1 MKALVKKDNEYGN
14 MQLEEIDESIVNRNQ
29 VKIKVAYSGICGSDI
44 HSYKGEYKNLR
55 PPVVLGHEFSGI
67 VVDVGSNVRGIKIG
81 DKVTSETTYYICG
94 KCDYCKSIDYNLCP
108 NRKGIGTQIN
118 GSFAESVVNRAESI
132 HILPENVD
140 LLSASITEPL
150 ACCAHAVLEKTN
162 VELSDIVLIFGPGS
176 MGLLTAQIVKAR
188 GAYVILAGI
197 TKDKDR
203 LKLAESLGIDKT
215 IDIQNE
221 NLEKIVM
228 DLTGGYGVDKVFECS
243 GSVKAAN
250 SGLLLL
256 KKKGTMVQIG
266 IFAKSVNELDEDK
279 IIQKEII
286 YLGSRSQ
293 KPSSWDKALYL
304 LQTGK
309 VNTKAIITDVYDL
322 KDWKIGFNKVMNGEG
337 IKIVLKP

>member
-14 MQLEEIDESIVNRNQ
+14 MQLEEIDESVVNRNQ

-108 NRKGIGTQIN
+108 NRKGIGTQAN

-162 VELSDIVLIFGPGS
+162 VELSDVVLIFGPGS

-188 GAYVILAGI
+188 GAYAILAGI

-215 IDIQNE
+215 VDIQNE

-286 YLGSRSQ
+286 YIGSRSQ

-322 KDWKIGFNKVMNGEG
+322 KDWKIGFNKIMNGEG

>member
-1 MKALVKKDNEYGN
+1 MKALLKKDNGYDN
-14 MQLEEIDESIVNRNQ
+14 MELVDIDEPIIGDDQ

-44 HSYKGEYKNLR
+44 HSYKGEYKNLK

-67 VVDVGSNVRGIKIG
+67 VVDVGSNVKGIKVG
-81 DKVTSETTYYICG
+81 DKVTSETTYFICG
-94 KCDYCKSIDYNLCP
+94 KCEYCKSLDYNLCP
-108 NRKGIGTQIN
+108 DRKGIGTQVN
-118 GSFAESVVNRAESI
+118 GSFAEYVVNRAESV
-132 HILPENVD
+132 HVLPENVD

-150 ACCAHAVLEKTN
+150 ACCAHAVLEKTD
-162 VELSDIVLIFGPGS
+162 VELSDVVLIFGPGS

-188 GAYVILAGI
+188 GAYVILAGM

-215 IDIQNE
+215 VDIQNE
-221 NLEKIVM
+221 NLEEIIM
-228 DLTGGYGVDKVFECS
+228 DLTNGYGVDKVFECS
-243 GSVKAAN
+243 GSIKATN
-250 SGLLLL
+250 SGLSLL
-256 KKKGTMVQIG
+256 KKKGTLVQVG

-279 IIQKEII
+279 IIQKEIVYI
-286 YLGSRSQ
+286 GSRSQ

-309 VNTKAIITDVYDL
+309 VNTKAIITDIYDL
-322 KDWKIGFNKVMNGEG
+322 KDWEKGFNKVMNGEG

>member
-14 MQLEEIDESIVNRNQ
+14 MQLEEIDESVVNRNQ

-108 NRKGIGTQIN
+108 NRKGIGTQAN

-162 VELSDIVLIFGPGS
+162 VELSDVVLIFGPGS

-188 GAYVILAGI
+188 GAYAILAGI

-215 IDIQNE
+215 VDIQNE

-286 YLGSRSQ
+286 YIGSRSQ

>member
-14 MQLEEIDESIVNRNQ
+14 MQLEEIDGSVVNRNQ

-108 NRKGIGTQIN
+108 NRKGIGTQAN

-162 VELSDIVLIFGPGS
+162 VELSDVVLIFGPGS

-188 GAYVILAGI
+188 GAYAILAGI

-215 IDIQNE
+215 VDIQNE

-286 YLGSRSQ
+286 YIGSRSQ